1 MPDDLESLKQATDDC
16 LKCSLGE
23 SRTNLVFGFGNPHAD
38 IVFVGEAP
46 GFHEDKQGIPF
57 VGAAGKLLTELLSSI
72 GINRDDVYITN
83 ILKCRPPGNRDPLPD
98 EIAVCKPVL
107 FKQLDIIKPKV
118 VVTLGAF
125 AMRTI
130 LDSALGISKVHG
142 RVFDVAGFKVFPM
155 YHPAAA
161 LYARATKELLEE
173 DFRNLKTFL
182 EKDEGDDGSG
192 RGEGKTE
199 DEKKEPTQLGLF

>member
-1 MPDDLESLKQATDDC
+1 MPDDLESLRQATDDC

-46 GFHEDKQGIPF
+46 GFHEDRQGIPF

-72 GINRDDVYITN
+72 GISRDDVYITN

-98 EIAVCKPVL
+98 EIAVCRPVL

-130 LDSALGISKVHG
+130 LNSTEGISKVHG
-142 RVFDVAGFKVFPM
+142 RIFDVSGYKVFPM

-161 LYARATKELLEE
+161 LYARATRELLEE
-173 DFRNLKTFL
+173 DFRSLKSFL
-182 EKDEGDDGSG
+182 ASDVRGGGDDGG
-192 RGEGKTE
+192 GEQTTE
-199 DEKKEPTQLGLF
+199 EKKQPEQLGLF

>member
-1 MPDDLESLKQATDDC
+1 MPDDLESLKQATEDC
-16 LKCSLGE
+16 LKCSLGG
-23 SRTNLVFGFGNPHAD
+23 SRTNLVFGYGNPRAD

-72 GINRDDVYITN
+72 GISRDDVYITN
-83 ILKCRPPGNRDPLPD
+83 ILKCRPPGNRDPLPE
-98 EIAVCKPVL
+98 EIAVCRPVL
-107 FKQLDIIKPKV
+107 FKQLDIIKPRV

-130 LDSALGISKVHG
+130 LDSTVGISKVHG
-142 RVFDVAGFKVFPM
+142 RIFDVSGFKVFPM

-161 LYARATKELLEE
+161 LYARATRELLEE
-173 DFRNLKTFL
+173 DFRNLKAFL
-182 EKDEGDDGSG
+182 EEGGG
-192 RGEGKTE
+192 GGGEEEAK
-199 DEKKEPTQLGLF
+199 EKAGPEQLGLF